1 MNNIYKVIWSK
12 AKNCYVVASEIARSH
27 TKSATGSGKIGGVT
41 RRSLLASLMALSLL
55 CGGLG
60 VASAEVD
67 VKVDVSSEPGAVD
80 VYTKTGVDTLL
91 DGKADKTALETKANE
106 TEVVKNTTN
115 IATNKE
121 NITKL
126 ENNKADKTYVDTE
139 LTKKADVTAL
149 GEYAKTADVNAQLA
163 NKADKTYVDNAV
175 AGAVATADTN
185 VDAKLAAYATTE
197 DVDTKLA
204 GKANKTDLEDATNRI
219 TTNETNITAL
229 QKKTTGLSED
239 GKSLNSMNNVETG
252 ALTVKGEISNGTVTT
267 TLTAIN
273 DSIKQTG
280 DNKTAIDKL
289 NEKTAEI
296 SHEAGGGTNISGVK
310 IKDGNIVGNGNSA
323 ITQLANVETDKIKAD
338 SINGKSLTGTT
349 VATEKE
355 VKDVADAVKT
365 ETDKR
370 KAADTA
376 LEGEITK
383 NREDIAT
390 LNGKVATA
398 EGNITD
404 LKKKDTELEGRIKT
418 NEGDIETNKNA
429 ISDINKRTAGIQ
441 RIDATK
447 ETTIEGNVTVNSL
460 GNVTAEGDV
469 TAKGKLTGDGV
480 DAGAGA
486 ITTKGAV
493 NAGSLNVT
501 DASHLKGD
509 VTMDK
514 KLSVTGDTSL
524 QKTDV
529 DGALTVTGE
538 SNLKGNVTLGTPNGT
553 NTVTVNGTANFHEVV
568 NMDKGLTVTGATQLG
583 NTTVDGDLKVTG
595 TITTDKMVFGDKAT
609 NNYTEIDKGHIT
621 SKNDVLAGDATKKK
635 SSMELDH
642 SKLEVGVT
650 DKDSNG
656 HLTMTADQ
664 TSIKNSDLDG
674 KNYSEIVADKD
685 SVTTTVKDEKDNT
698 TSTKSSATE
707 IRNYAKD
714 KDGNKTNNVQTATQ
728 NKSWAKDKDGN
739 ESSIVQTG
747 KDITNT
753 AQSGTITNDAQN
765 IVNNAT
771 GDMTNTVGGELT
783 TTVTGQATENFNGGL
798 DTTVAG
804 TEKHTVNGKQIN
816 TVTEGQENIISG
828 GQTNTITG
836 GQTNN
841 ITGDQT
847 TTITGNKKETV
858 TENVTEDYQKDL
870 TTTVGGNETHEV
882 KGTKT
887 ETVEGKV
894 TENFKNGQET
904 NVTGDQVIKVSGTQ
918 TTTATD
924 INRNASSGMIDTID
938 NDYGTNTET
947 KVAGKTTTDVSIKG
961 TGEKGQYIRGANESR
976 DYLIKDTLKNSETK
990 TAEATSTEI
999 TDGINKAST
1008 RQDVNNLAGS
1018 VTNGTETGVSGI
1030 HAKDNSVSIDSIVTD
1045 GNKYSVI
1052 NQKKGSIQS
1061 TVVDGTNS
1069 TVILQDKDNV
1079 TIASS
1084 NGTIGIVGKDIVNNA
1099 QNTITNTAGTSITNQ
1114 VKDSKVT
1121 TDANGTTFE
1130 NNTPA
1135 VSDGG
1140 TTTTKINGNH
1150 INTGRVDANELGVS
1164 DKDGANTADLS
1175 VKAGEGVKA
1184 SAGNG
1189 TTTGSLDV
1197 KADEVVSSVKDDASG
1212 KGSTFKQR
1220 IDAIMGNV
1228 KTDAGESEVTQT
1240 GDEITS
1246 KVGLG
1251 EATNSRVTQKKNL
1264 LEAAVTDGTNYNIS
1278 NDTANES
1285 AKELRGGTKVNRQ
1298 YDNLNGSQKTIADGA
1313 NTNLSI
1319 DTASASAKAL
1329 TDGTKV
1335 NKQQDKLDSSEKTI
1349 TNGTYK
1355 TSKVQNALD
1364 ITNTA
1369 EYGTITNDAKNIVNN
1384 ATGDMTNTVGGK
1396 LTTTVTGQATE
1407 NFKGGLKT
1415 DITGEEIH
1423 TVTGNQTNKITGK
1436 QTNTVEGG
1444 QENIISGGQ
1453 INNITGD
1460 QTTTISGTQT
1470 TTARDI
1476 NRNASSGMIDTIDNA
1491 YGTNTETKVAGKT
1504 TTDVSIKG
1512 TGEKGQYIRGANES
1526 RDYLIKGTLKN
1537 SETKTAEATSTKITD
1552 GNGKTS
1558 STIQDVTQISGSVTD
1573 GTNTSVS
1580 NVKANSIDSA
1590 VTDGSS
1596 ISTIN
1601 QKKNSITS
1609 QVTDGTTITKTE
1621 QDTKNITNTAKDGTI
1636 TNDAKDIVNNA
1647 SGNMTNT
1654 VGGDLTTTVRGNE
1667 LHEVT
1672 GKQTNKIDGDQ
1683 ENTIGGNQ
1691 TTTVTGDISNKAEN
1705 ITNEANTKLTDK
1717 VGENTRVLDSEG
1729 ITDTVGGSTFK
1740 QRIDKIMME
1749 SKDVSIK
1756 AEETLTNEAKVIT
1769 NKASE
1774 VINNEAVNINNTATG
1789 IIKSKASEIQNQAD
1803 KLISNKVGENTWEN
1817 MENGKITTSI
1827 KDGAKQNLTQSD
1839 AAGTTQS
1846 TVDGGK
1852 STVTIQ
1858 NADGLADA
1866 VTDGTNTSVQ
1876 NQTAAAIAAAV
1887 KDGAGNENA
1896 SVANATTSVNTIKSG
1911 SKANTVISTADGT
1924 SFINSE
1930 AAAPVGDG
1938 TEVKTTIKGN
1948 TITTGKVTMDY
1959 AEVMKDLG
1967 VRGNANIAG
1976 KTTTGSLEVKGESKL
1991 TGDVTMESNATV
2003 KKDLTVEG
2011 NTNLKNT
2018 KVDGTLDVTQK
2029 ANFGDSVS
2037 IAKDLSV
2044 GGNATITGD
2053 VTASSYKVGD
2063 KTYISAAGINAND
2076 QKITNVADGSISEG
2090 SKDAVNGGQLYTVK
2104 NDFEGKV
2111 NKVGANAAAMANL
2124 HPMEF
2129 DPDSKWNIA
2138 AAIGNY
2144 GSETAA
2150 ALGAFYRP
2158 NDDVMV
2164 NLSTAFGTGEN
2175 MVGGGVSVRLGKGGN
2190 KLSREESNALK
2201 DQVNDL
2207 TARMDALLSVLNP
2220 NMSKD
2225 FPDVPENHWAYEAVS
2240 RLAGNDIVQ
2249 GYPDGE
2255 FHGERT
2261 MTRYEMAEIIYNALS
2276 RGAEAERELV
2286 EEFKPELQA
2295 MAASEKATAE
2305 KAEG

>member
-365 ETDKR
+365 ETDER

-1061 TVVDGTNS
+1061 AVGDGTNS
-1069 TVILQDKDNV
+1069 TVIHQDKDNV

-1084 NGTIGIVGKDIVNNA
+1084 NGMVGLVGKDIVNNA

-1197 KADEVVSSVKDDASG
+1197 KADEVVSSVKDADG

-1220 IDAIMGNV
+1220 IDAIM
-1228 KTDAGESEVTQT
+1228 
-1240 GDEITS
+1240 
-1246 KVGLG
+1246 
-1251 EATNSRVTQKKNL
+1251 
-1264 LEAAVTDGTNYNIS
+1264 
-1278 NDTANES
+1278 
-1285 AKELRGGTKVNRQ
+1285 
-1298 YDNLNGSQKTIADGA
+1298 
-1313 NTNLSI
+1313 
-1319 DTASASAKAL
+1319 
-1329 TDGTKV
+1329 
-1335 NKQQDKLDSSEKTI
+1335 
-1349 TNGTYK
+1349 
-1355 TSKVQNALD
+1355 
-1364 ITNTA
+1364 
-1369 EYGTITNDAKNIVNN
+1369 
-1384 ATGDMTNTVGGK
+1384 
-1396 LTTTVTGQATE
+1396 
-1407 NFKGGLKT
+1407 
-1415 DITGEEIH
+1415 
-1423 TVTGNQTNKITGK
+1423 
-1436 QTNTVEGG
+1436 
-1444 QENIISGGQ
+1444 
-1453 INNITGD
+1453 
-1460 QTTTISGTQT
+1460 
-1470 TTARDI
+1470 
-1476 NRNASSGMIDTIDNA
+1476 
-1491 YGTNTETKVAGKT
+1491 
-1504 TTDVSIKG
+1504 
-1512 TGEKGQYIRGANES
+1512 
-1526 RDYLIKGTLKN
+1526 
-1537 SETKTAEATSTKITD
+1537 
-1552 GNGKTS
+1552 
-1558 STIQDVTQISGSVTD
+1558 
-1573 GTNTSVS
+1573 
-1580 NVKANSIDSA
+1580 
-1590 VTDGSS
+1590 
-1596 ISTIN
+1596 
-1601 QKKNSITS
+1601 
-1609 QVTDGTTITKTE
+1609 
-1621 QDTKNITNTAKDGTI
+1621 
-1636 TNDAKDIVNNA
+1636 
-1647 SGNMTNT
+1647 
-1654 VGGDLTTTVRGNE
+1654 
-1667 LHEVT
+1667 
-1672 GKQTNKIDGDQ
+1672 
-1683 ENTIGGNQ
+1683 
-1691 TTTVTGDISNKAEN
+1691 
-1705 ITNEANTKLTDK
+1705 
-1717 VGENTRVLDSEG
+1717 
-1729 ITDTVGGSTFK
+1729 
-1740 QRIDKIMME
+1740 ME
-1749 SKDVSIK
+1749 SKNVSIK
-1756 AEETLTNEAKVIT
+1756 AEETLTNDAKDIVTNASHSIT
-1769 NKASE
+1769 EKVGE
-1774 VINNEAVNINNTATG
+1774 NNVTT
-1789 IIKSKASEIQNQAD
+1789 KTTTSSKSEIQNAD
-1803 KLISNKVGENTWEN
+1803 TITSVQQTEDMVQSYVGKKDGSATNVTTNFANASANKVT
-1817 MENGKITTSI
+1817 ENGQSSTVLNN
-1827 KDGAKQNLTQSD
+1827 KDGLL
-1839 AAGTTQS
+1839 
-1846 TVDGGK
+1846 
-1852 STVTIQ
+1852 IQ
-1858 NADGLADA
+1858 NTANGNSFTTA
-1866 VTDGTNTSVQ
+1866 DGTNTG
-1876 NQTAAAIAAAV
+1876 TAQGWTNV
-1887 KDGAGNENA
+1887 KGNE
-1896 SVANATTSVNTIKSG
+1896 
-1911 SKANTVISTADGT
+1911 IS
-1924 SFINSE
+1924 
-1930 AAAPVGDG
+1930 
-1938 TEVKTTIKGN
+1938 
-1948 TITTGKVTMDY
+1948 TGKVEANYVKMDY
-1959 AEVMKDLG
+1959 ADVMKDLG
-1967 VRGNANIAG
+1967 VRGNANITG
-1976 KTTTGSLEVKGESKL
+1976 KTTTGSLEVTGTSTLK
-1991 TGDVTMESNATV
+1991 GDVTMGSNATV

-2029 ANFGDSVS
+2029 ATFGDSVS

-2044 GGNATITGD
+2044 DGNATIKGD
-2053 VTASSYKVGD
+2053 VTAKSYKVGD

-2104 NDFEGKV
+2104 NDLEGKV

-2175 MVGGGVSVRLGKGGN
+2175 MVGGGVSVRLGKSGN

-2276 RGAEAERELV
+2276 RGAEAEKELV

-2305 KAEG
+2305 RAEG

>member
-1 MNNIYKVIWSK
+1 MFFAKGEIIMNNIYKVIWSK
-12 AKNCYVVASEIARSH
+12 AKNCYVVVSEIARSH
-27 TKSATGSGKIGGVT
+27 TKSASGSEKIGEVA
-41 RRSLLASLMALSLL
+41 RHALLALGAACAIA
-55 CGGLG
+55 CGGFVNVG
-60 VASAEVD
+60 AVEYEHVD
-67 VKVDVSSEPGAVD
+67 VQTTGTSTATVYTKNGTESYVDHALTHFDTKTQVDDKIKALKTGDVATNKDNITALQTTTTDHGQKITANTTQIANNTAAIAKKIDTETAEAKLALKANAAD
-80 VYTKTGVDTLL
+80 VYTK
-91 DGKADKTALETKANE
+91 ADVN
-106 TEVVKNTTN
+106 
-115 IATNKE
+115 
-121 NITKL
+121 
-126 ENNKADKTYVDTE
+126 TE
-139 LTKKADVTAL
+139 LAKKADVTAL
-149 GEYAKTADVNAQLA
+149 DG
-163 NKADKTYVDNAV
+163 KADKSYVDTAV
-175 AGAVATADTN
+175 AGAVTTAGTN
-185 VDAKLAAYATTE
+185 VDAKLAAYATTAE
-197 DVDTKLA
+197 VD
-204 GKANKTDLEDATNRI
+204 GKIADEVNARNNAITTTIEQERHDRDAAIDNAINGEVTERNQAIHDAIELEKTNRDAAI
-219 TTNETNITAL
+219 TNAKLELQGKITGEETERKEADTAFNNRLTTAEGKIGANETAI
-229 QKKTTGLSED
+229 
-239 GKSLNSMNNVETG
+239 
-252 ALTVKGEISNGTVTT
+252 GE
-267 TLTAIN
+267 L
-273 DSIKQTG
+273 
-280 DNKTAIDKL
+280 
-289 NEKTAEI
+289 
-296 SHEAGGGTNISGVK
+296 
-310 IKDGNIVGNGNSA
+310 
-323 ITQLANVETDKIKAD
+323 KA
-338 SINGKSLTGTT
+338 K
-349 VATEKE
+349 
-355 VKDVADAVKT
+355 
-365 ETDKR
+365 
-370 KAADTA
+370 DTA
-376 LEGEITK
+376 LEGKINTLDG
-383 NREDIAT
+383 NVTTAQGDI
-390 LNGKVATA
+390 N
-398 EGNITD
+398 D
-404 LKKKDTELEGRIKT
+404 LKAKDIELEGRIHT
-418 NEGDIETNKNA
+418 NEGNIETNKNA
-429 ISDINKRTAGIQ
+429 IAAIDKRTAGIG
-441 RIDATK
+441 RDDATS
-447 ETTIEGNVTVNSL
+447 ETTIENNVKVNSI
-460 GNVTAEGDV
+460 GDV
-469 TAKGKLTGDGV
+469 TAKGQLTAYGGVNTGTGD
-480 DAGAGA
+480 
-486 ITTKGAV
+486 ITTKGDV
-493 NAGSLNVT
+493 NAGSLNVEN
-501 DASHLKGD
+501 ASHLKGD
-509 VTMDK
+509 VTMDNNLTVK
-514 KLSVTGDTSL
+514 GDTTL
-524 QKTDV
+524 KGTKV
-529 DGALTVTGE
+529 DGKLAVTDDAD
-538 SNLKGNVTLGTPNGT
+538 LKNTKVDGTLITTGKATFQEA
-553 NTVTVNGTANFHEVV
+553 VE
-568 NMDKGLTVTGATQLG
+568 MDKGLTVTGDTKLKA
-583 NTTVDGDLKVTG
+583 TTVDGKLT
-595 TITTDKMVFGDKAT
+595 
-609 NNYTEIDKGHIT
+609 
-621 SKNDVLAGDATKKK
+621 AGDADLKNTQVGGT
-635 SSMELDH
+635 L
-642 SKLEVGVT
+642 GVT
-650 DKDSNG
+650 GATTLSGELKAEKDATFEKNVTVEKDLTVNG
-656 HLTMTADQ
+656 KLNVGEIYLENNKLDAATGKKHDSATAITADGI
-664 TSIKNSDLDG
+664 SNLAK
-674 KNYSEIVADKD
+674 
-685 SVTTTVKDEKDNT
+685 VTDHGHTTESQFTHNEKGT
-698 TSTKSSATE
+698 
-707 IRNYAKD
+707 INYAKD
-714 KDGNKTNNVQTATQ
+714 GDSTDWTETRSDVKADGVNTEVKDSKENRTNTSQTASENKTYLE
-728 NKSWAKDKDGN
+728 DKDSKNTNSTIDTAKGYDKTIKGEN
-739 ESSIVQTG
+739 G
-747 KDITNT
+747 KTSTKQDELNITNT
-753 AQSGTITNDAQN
+753 AEQGTIKNDAMN
-765 IVNNAT
+765 IENNAT
-771 GDMTNTVGGELT
+771 GDMTNNVGGKLT

-798 DTTVAG
+798 DTNVTG
-804 TEKHTVNGKQIN
+804 KENHTV
-816 TVTEGQENIISG
+816 
-828 GQTNTITG
+828 
-836 GQTNN
+836 
-841 ITGDQT
+841 TGDQNIHVTGKQTNEIGGDQENTIGGNQT
-847 TTITGNKKETV
+847 TTVEGNVK
-858 TENVTEDYQKDL
+858 EDYKKDL
-870 TTTVGGNETHEV
+870 TTTVGGNELHEV
-882 KGTKT
+882 TGTKT
-887 ETVEGKV
+887 ENV
-894 TENFKNGQET
+894 TGMVKENYSNGQET
-904 NVTGDQVIKVSGTQ
+904 NVTGNQDIHVTGKQTNKIDGDQENTIGGDQ
-918 TTTATD
+918 TTTVEGNVKEDYKKDLTTTVGGNELHEVTGTKTENVTGMVKENYSNGQETNVTGNQD
-924 INRNASSGMIDTID
+924 IYVSENQTNTID
-938 NDYGTNTET
+938 GNQVNTI
-947 KVAGKTTTDVSIKG
+947 GGDQKTTVTGDISNMAENITNEAKTSLTDKVG
-961 TGEKGQYIRGANESR
+961 DNTRVL
-976 DYLIKDTLKNSETK
+976 DSEG
-990 TAEATSTEI
+990 I
-999 TDGINKAST
+999 TDTVPG
-1008 RQDVNNLAGS
+1008 AG
-1018 VTNGTETGVSGI
+1018 
-1030 HAKDNSVSIDSIVTD
+1030 
-1045 GNKYSVI
+1045 
-1052 NQKKGSIQS
+1052 
-1061 TVVDGTNS
+1061 
-1069 TVILQDKDNV
+1069 
-1079 TIASS
+1079 
-1084 NGTIGIVGKDIVNNA
+1084 
-1099 QNTITNTAGTSITNQ
+1099 
-1114 VKDSKVT
+1114 
-1121 TDANGTTFE
+1121 
-1130 NNTPA
+1130 
-1135 VSDGG
+1135 
-1140 TTTTKINGNH
+1140 
-1150 INTGRVDANELGVS
+1150 
-1164 DKDGANTADLS
+1164 
-1175 VKAGEGVKA
+1175 
-1184 SAGNG
+1184 
-1189 TTTGSLDV
+1189 
-1197 KADEVVSSVKDDASG
+1197 G

-1228 KTDAGESEVTQT
+1228 KTDAGESEVTQK

-1246 KVGLG
+1246 VVGKG
-1251 EATNSRVTQKKNL
+1251 EATNSRVTQKKGS
-1264 LEAAVTDGTNYNIS
+1264 LEAGVTDGTNTNASY
-1278 NDTANES
+1278 DVADAS
-1285 AKELRGGTKVNRQ
+1285 AKVLTGGTKVNKLQ
-1298 YDNLNGSQKTIADGA
+1298 DN
-1313 NTNLSI
+1313 
-1319 DTASASAKAL
+1319 
-1329 TDGTKV
+1329 
-1335 NKQQDKLDSSEKTI
+1335 LDSSEKTI
-1349 TNGTYK
+1349 TNGVYT
-1355 TSKVQNALD
+1355 TSKLQTALD

-1369 EYGTITNDAKNIVNN
+1369 KDGTITNDAKDIVNN
-1384 ATGDMTNTVGGK
+1384 ASGNMTNTVGGK

-1423 TVTGNQTNKITGK
+1423 TVTGNQTNKVTGK

-1537 SETKTAEATSTKITD
+1537 SETKTAEATSTEITD

-1558 STIQDVTQISGSVTD
+1558 STIQDVTQISGSVTN

-1654 VGGDLTTTVRGNE
+1654 VGGDLTTTVSGNE

-1789 IIKSKASEIQNQAD
+1789 IITSKASEIKNQAD

-1876 NQTAAAIAAAV
+1876 NQTASAIAAAV

-1967 VRGNANIAG
+1967 VRGNANITG
-1976 KTTTGSLEVKGESKL
+1976 KTTTGSLEVTGTSTLK
-1991 TGDVTMESNATV
+1991 GDVTMGSNATV

-2029 ANFGDSVS
+2029 ATFGDSVS

-2044 GGNATITGD
+2044 DGNATIKGD
-2053 VTASSYKVGD
+2053 VTAKSYKVGD

-2090 SKDAVNGGQLYTVK
+2090 SKDAVNGGQLYGVK
-2104 NDFEGKV
+2104 NDLEGKV

-2164 NLSTAFGTGEN
+2164 NISTAFGTGEN
-2175 MVGGGVSVRLGKGGN
+2175 MVGGGVSVRLGKSGN

-2276 RGAEAERELV
+2276 RGAEAEKELV